1 MVTFIFMFVYKHACF
16 FSFTDVAVRSRAAPI
31 LVSVSV
37 LGRYY
42 HLLHSIGT
50 GYVISWSTDSSINC
64 IMCIIKMAGRMRSL
78 IWEHFT
84 VSVNDDK
91 KAVCKYC
98 NVSVSR
104 GGKNPKTFG
113 TTNLFKHLCLNHASE
128 YTRLEASE
136 KAREVEN
143 KDKASGGVVQTLDDY
158 VQKVTPFG
166 LNHPTARKITRT
178 VGEMIVLDNQPFSI
192 VDDLGFKNLVRVL
205 EPRYNLPSHRYFA
218 EVVIPDMYQQVKE
231 RVVTFLKQQDFLS
244 CTTDLWSSVAQD
256 SMLSLTA
263 HCICW

>member
-1 MVTFIFMFVYKHACF
+1 MH
-16 FSFTDVAVRSRAAPI
+16 
-31 LVSVSV
+31 
-37 LGRYY
+37 
-42 HLLHSIGT
+42 
-50 GYVISWSTDSSINC
+50 
-64 IMCIIKMAGRMRSL
+64 SL

-158 VQKVTPFG
+158 VQK
-166 LNHPTARKITRT
+166 
-178 VGEMIVLDNQPFSI
+178 
-192 VDDLGFKNLVRVL
+192 
-205 EPRYNLPSHRYFA
+205 
-218 EVVIPDMYQQVKE
+218 
-231 RVVTFLKQQDFLS
+231 
-244 CTTDLWSSVAQD
+244 
-256 SMLSLTA
+256 
-263 HCICW
+263 